1 MDLDAEGSLLFQ
13 PKCGSTQMPNAL
25 NHLLK
30 YTLVA
35 WSKQYD
41 HGIRTPRLN
50 SQRPPPQSEERS
62 LFSSQTRQ
70 RPDGVDL
77 LWVL

>member
-1 MDLDAEGSLLFQ
+1 MDLDAQGSRLIQ

-25 NHLLK
+25 NPLLK

-35 WSKQYD
+35 WCKQYD
-41 HGIRTPRLN
+41 PKVEQPET
-50 SQRPPPQSEERS
+50 SPPQSEERS
-62 LFSSQTRQ
+62 LFNSETRQ